1 MSLKYPFT
9 VRPLTPEEGG
19 GYLAEAL
26 DLNGCI
32 ADRSTPEDA
41 IHHLEEAIEA
51 WIKTAESLK
60 MPGPTPSSETS
71 YSGKWV
77 VRTPKSLLGQK
88 EGVSLNSLTVS
99 MLAEAFG
106 HKSPPLHGYSPKAA
120 NIS

>member
-51 WIKTAESLK
+51 SIKTAESLK
-60 MPGPTPSSETS
+60 MPRPTPSSETS
-71 YSGKWV
+71 YSAKWV
-77 VRTPKSLLGQK
+77 VRTPQEFARAKRRG
-88 EGVSLNSLTVS
+88 
-99 MLAEAFG
+99 
-106 HKSPPLHGYSPKAA
+106 
-120 NIS
+120 